1 MKDEMRRY
9 WDEQAA
15 TFDDEADHGLRE
27 PAVRRAWAGLLLPLL
42 PPAPARV
49 ADLGCGTGSLSLLL
63 AEAGYDVHGV
73 DLSPR
78 MIDAARAK
86 AAAAAAPVHFS
97 VADVAAPPMEPGSV
111 DVVLV
116 RHVLW
121 AFEEPADVLAAWIS
135 LLGPGGRLLL
145 VEGRWSTGAGLAAVD
160 CEALVRRHREET
172 QVRMLPEASYWGKD
186 ISDERYLLIS
196 FR

>member
-1 MKDEMRRY
+1 MSDETRQY

-15 TFDDEADHGLRE
+15 TFDDEADHGLRD
-27 PAVRRAWAGLLLPLL
+27 PAVRRAWAELLLPLL
-42 PPAPARV
+42 PAAPARV

-86 AAAAAAPVHFS
+86 AVATGVQARFS
-97 VADVAAPPMEPGSV
+97 VADAAVPPMEPGSV

-121 AFEEPADVLAAWIS
+121 AFEEPADVLVSWIS
-135 LLGPGGRLLL
+135 LLAPGGRLLL
-145 VEGRWSTGAGLAAVD
+145 VEGRWSTGAGLAATD
-160 CEALVRRHREET
+160 CEALVRQHRQ
-172 QVRMLPEASYWGKD
+172 QVRVQMLNEPSYWGKEVT
-186 ISDERYLLIS
+186 DERYLLVS
-196 FR
+196 SH